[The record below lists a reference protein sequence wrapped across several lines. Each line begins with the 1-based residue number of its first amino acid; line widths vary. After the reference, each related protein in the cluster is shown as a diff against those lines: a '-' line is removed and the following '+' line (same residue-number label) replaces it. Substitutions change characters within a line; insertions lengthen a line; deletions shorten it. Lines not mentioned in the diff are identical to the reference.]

1 MMELNCELNNGVKVK
16 TYTAMGARYL
26 SVYMPQENDRT
37 AFHTLSID
45 EWDAN
50 KIIKLLNKMMYLTAQ
65 VIEAAFVY
73 DDFTEDG
80 IWESLTLAKADLIGW
95 VQRGRN
101 ENYTYIKNPTELAD
115 FLIKKGAFDGDIID
129 IPSIFF
135 TCNNNEE
142 LGNKLMNEDTL
153 YLLETGADGFTEHI
167 HKYESGCYYECGSR
181 ILYKID

>member
-16 TYTAMGARYL
+16 TYTTMWARYL
-26 SVYMPQENDRT
+26 SVYMPQENDKT
-37 AFHTLSID
+37 AFYTLSID

-80 IWESLTLAKADLIGW
+80 IWESLTLAKAGQIGW

-101 ENYTYIKNPTELAD
+101 EGYEYIKNPTELAD
-115 FLIKKGAFDGDIID
+115 FLIKKRGIQRCTAYV
-129 IPSIFF
+129 P
-135 TCNNNEE
+135 
-142 LGNKLMNEDTL
+142 
-153 YLLETGADGFTEHI
+153 
-167 HKYESGCYYECGSR
+167 
-181 ILYKID
+181 